1 MSQAVLAGSRV
12 TSLTNYYSRALP
24 YTTTLGKFWYLTLV
38 MRGIM
43 IFTVGTDIYSNDAS
57 SFTCK
62 TDQTL
67 CETVCFNQ
75 FMPMNLTRFWTWHMV
90 ALGISAVA
98 FVTVV
103 NAPSKDLELMRSL
116 EAKLGPFD
124 EEKLERAEPPSYE
137 QLKLQKLKSKYSDLN
152 AIAER
157 YKGRKTIA
165 TTRKTKIHRAIF
177 QMALLGLE
185 LVFFA
190 IFLHLLKHQYH
201 YKTTWWTLLTT
212 GKLFQTPASFSCVI
226 DQNSLFKEPDSFDI
240 KGMDSTDPRYYF
252 WKAQRACSQAESI
265 CNVARFTEKTYITYF
280 MLGSN
285 ALAIVF
291 LILNGIYI
299 LGQTSVVGIKR
310 GSSWIN
316 QKTQSLRK
324 KRSQSLVINSAQ
336 SSGRRSTCSTPASV
350 FAPGASVRTRAA
362 ISPSF

>member
-57 SFTCK
+57 SFHCSST
-62 TDQTL
+62 QTL

-98 FVTVV
+98 FVTAV

-116 EAKLGPFD
+116 EAKYNNN
-124 EEKLERAEPPSYE
+124 EKNEPPTYE
-137 QLKLQKLKSKYSDLN
+137 QIKLQKLKSKYSDLN
-152 AIAER
+152 NIAER
-157 YKGRKTIA
+157 YKGRKTIV
-165 TTRKTKIHRAIF
+165 TTPNTKIHRAIF
-177 QMALLGLE
+177 QLTLLGFE
-185 LVFFA
+185 LVFFVL
-190 IFLHLLKHQYH
+190 FLHLLKHQYH
-201 YKTTWWTLLTT
+201 YKTTWWTLLST

-226 DQNSLFKEPDSFDI
+226 DQTSLFNETENDNLKE
-240 KGMDSTDPRYYF
+240 MDSTDPRYYF
-252 WKAQRACSQAESI
+252 WKAQNACSQAESI

-280 MLGSN
+280 MLASN

-299 LGQTSVVGIKR
+299 LGQTSVIGIKR

-316 QKTQSLRK
+316 QKTQSLKK
-324 KRSQSLVINSAQ
+324 KRSRSLVITSAQ

-350 FAPGASVRTRAA
+350 FAPGVSARSTRGAFA
-362 ISPSF
+362 PSL